1 MSQRLI
7 EINTINAHYSFITS
21 IGLFPSGKFVSISD
35 DLSIKIWNT
44 NFIPI
49 QTINNA
55 HDEIIYNITIQDEN
69 NFITSSRDKTIKF
82 WSKKNNKY
90 QNIETLTGTHKKSI
104 FKIIIFSPNSFFS
117 CSFDNTVKLWE
128 KFGDYFQCNMVIM
141 HAKSIWNILIL
152 NDKNLLITSGTEGI
166 FFWNLKLFNF
176 ICSLEKGCYGFNSL
190 TRLDNNKIIIGGD
203 INKIMSVINITNF
216 EIIQE
221 IDNLSLC
228 YAIYYLP
235 KKKIF
240 LTGGKGKEIRV
251 YDSENYKCL
260 QTITDAHDNII
271 NGFCELKS
279 GEIISY
285 SWDRN
290 FKIWNFQK

>member
-1 MSQRLI
+1 
-7 EINTINAHYSFITS
+7 
-21 IGLFPSGKFVSISD
+21 
-35 DLSIKIWNT
+35 
-44 NFIPI
+44 
-49 QTINNA
+49 
-55 HDEIIYNITIQDEN
+55 
-69 NFITSSRDKTIKF
+69 
-82 WSKKNNKY
+82 
-90 QNIETLTGTHKKSI
+90 
-104 FKIIIFSPNSFFS
+104 
-117 CSFDNTVKLWE
+117 
-128 KFGDYFQCNMVIM
+128 
-141 HAKSIWNILIL
+141 
-152 NDKNLLITSGTEGI
+152 
-166 FFWNLKLFNF
+166 
-176 ICSLEKGCYGFNSL
+176 
-190 TRLDNNKIIIGGD
+190 
-203 INKIMSVINITNF
+203 MSVININNF